1 MTTNI
6 KIADYVNGDTATSYE
21 DGKRCLETILK
32 VIDANTV
39 RLDFSGVN
47 FVITAFLNPIIGD
60 LILTKGESIMKKI
73 EIINANPNIIKKIKL
88 VKDGTLLKR
97 EDIDEQ
103 RSF

>member
-1 MTTNI
+1 MITNI
-6 KIADYVNGDTATSYE
+6 KIADYADGDTATSYE
-21 DGKRCLETILK
+21 DGKRCLATILE

-39 RLDFSGVN
+39 CLDFSGVN

-73 EIINANPNIIKKIKL
+73 EIINANPNVIKKIKL

-97 EDIDEQ
+97 EDMDDQ
-103 RSF
+103 